1 MGAGPQHASA
11 RLPMDRTHR
20 TVERF
25 RRRFA
30 VVALFGLAL
39 WSMGLPVLPGM
50 AFPCHASSL
59 VSALRAFAVRE
70 PVLPA
75 HLGHFDEAA
84 WFFLLGHALLI
95 LGGR

>member
-1 MGAGPQHASA
+1 MGAEPLRSST
-11 RLPMDRTHR
+11 RVPMERTHR

-30 VVALFGLAL
+30 AIALFGPVFWLA
-39 WSMGLPVLPGM
+39 GLPALSGM
-50 AFPCHASSL
+50 AFLCHASSL

-70 PVLPA
+70 PFLPA

-84 WFFLLGHALLI
+84 WFFLIGHALLVMA
-95 LGGR
+95 GR